1 MLSLCPLNY
10 GCHRHHRLFFL
21 QHRQSQ
27 QISHFAEI
35 TTKCGLIKTHSTSHT
50 HTHGCTPRAALG
62 STDRCAVQPLGRSP
76 ARLDN
81 FLAPHRKNERR
92 QAQKRKSPSEILHTT
107 VINGPRTIRGCA
119 RQLFH
124 LVAILTAKVL
134 LIGLLIG
141 SSRTSG

>member
-1 MLSLCPLNY
+1 MAVTDIIGFSFFNIFSQNKDHPLP
-10 GCHRHHRLFFL
+10 R
-21 QHRQSQ
+21 SQ
-27 QISHFAEI
+27 QNAVL
-35 TTKCGLIKTHSTSHT
+35 TRHSTSHT
-50 HTHGCTPRAALG
+50 HRCTPRAALS

-81 FLAPHRKNERR
+81 FLAPHRKKERR
-92 QAQKRKSPSEILHTT
+92 QAQKRNTPSETLHTT

-119 RQLFH
+119 RRVFH
-124 LVAILTAKVL
+124 LVAILTAKVV

>member
-1 MLSLCPLNY
+1 MP
-10 GCHRHHRLFFL
+10 R
-21 QHRQSQ
+21 SQ
-27 QISHFAEI
+27 QNAVL
-35 TTKCGLIKTHSTSHT
+35 TRHSTSYT
-50 HTHGCTPRAALG
+50 HRCTPRAALS

-81 FLAPHRKNERR
+81 FLAPHSKNERR
-92 QAQKRKSPSEILHTT
+92 QAQKRNTPSETLHTT

-119 RQLFH
+119 RQVFH
-124 LVAILTAKVL
+124 LVAILTAKVV

>member
-1 MLSLCPLNY
+1 MLRLCPLNY

-27 QISHFAEI
+27 QRSHVPEI
-35 TTKCGLIKTHSTSHT
+35 TTKCGHIKTHRTNHT
-50 HTHGCTPRAALG
+50 NRCTPRAALG

-81 FLAPHRKNERR
+81 FLTPHRKNERR
-92 QAQKRKSPSEILHTT
+92 QAQKRLPPSKTSHTT
-107 VINGPRTIRGCA
+107 VINGPRTIQDYA
-119 RQLFH
+119 RQLFN
-124 LVAILTAKVL
+124 LAAILAAEVV

-141 SSRTSG
+141 SSRTSE